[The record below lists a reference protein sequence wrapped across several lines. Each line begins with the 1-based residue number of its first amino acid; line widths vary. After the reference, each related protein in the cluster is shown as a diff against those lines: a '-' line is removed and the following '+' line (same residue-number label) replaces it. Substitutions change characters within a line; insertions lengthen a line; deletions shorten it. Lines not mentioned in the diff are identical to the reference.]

1 MGKVLYEVDGHIGI
15 ITIKRL
21 EALNA
26 LDADIIGELSGLLDA
41 IAKSEIRCLI
51 VTGHGEKSFVAGA
64 DVGEMVELSPA
75 GAARLCQNGNAVM
88 FKLETMPVPVIA
100 AVNGFALGGG
110 FELALSCDIRLAS
123 ENASFAF
130 PEVSL
135 GIIPGYGGIQ
145 RIARTIGLGAARELV
160 FTARRIKADEALR
173 LGLVDMVCSH
183 SDLRAAAWELAERI
197 TANAPLAV
205 RAAKRVLNKTIGMS
219 LFDADLAECADF
231 ASCFGTKDQKEAMR
245 AFVEKR
251 KPAPFSGA

>member
-1 MGKVLYEVDGHIGI
+1 MGKVLYEVDGHIGM
-15 ITIKRL
+15 ITIKRP

-26 LDADIIGELSGLLDA
+26 LDADIIGELSVLLDV

-64 DVGEMVELSPA
+64 DVGSMADFDVAQAE
-75 GAARLCQNGNAVM
+75 RLCRDGNAVM
-88 FKLETMPVPVIA
+88 FKMETLPMPVIA

-110 FELALSCDIRLAS
+110 LELALSCDIRLAA
-123 ENASFAF
+123 ENASFAL

-145 RIARTIGLGAARELV
+145 RIARTIGLGAARELI

-173 LGLVDMVCSH
+173 LCLIDMVCSNA
-183 SDLRAAAWELAERI
+183 DLRAAAWKLAERI
-197 TANAPLAV
+197 AANAPLAV

-219 LFDADLAECADF
+219 PFDADLAECADF